1 MHYFLL
7 FYIENG
13 FGRRDKMK
21 LQGKVAIVTGGARG
35 LGKAYALRL
44 AEEGAKLV
52 VVDVLDTGPVKKDI
66 EVKGGEALA
75 LQALQT
81 DITDENGIEEMARK
95 TVT

>member
-1 MHYFLL
+1 V
-7 FYIENG
+7 
-13 FGRRDKMK
+13 R
-21 LQGKVAIVTGGARG
+21 
-35 LGKAYALRL
+35 
-44 AEEGAKLV
+44 GAKLV
-52 VVDVLDTGPVKKDI
+52 VVDVLDTGPVTKDI